1 MPAIPD
7 KNMTLE
13 AKTILKDKYWIVEN
27 SGERIAII
35 QAIDE
40 GGYVYAS
47 ESERKRY
54 PSIKL
59 LSKAHNIVFTKE
71 PTKSK
76 SLVEHQIYGYPTNC
90 KPWNALYDVKHK
102 FPIYTKTSKSKSY
115 YCAGH
120 YIIRFNNG
128 WVKSYCPKFIT
139 LNRYDFQG
147 PFKTKE
153 EMQERLRAANGK

>member
-1 MPAIPD
+1 
-7 KNMTLE
+7 MTLE
-13 AKTILKDKYWIVEN
+13 AKTVLKDKYWIVEH
-27 SGERIAII
+27 SGEKIAII
-35 QAIDE
+35 QAIEE
-40 GGYVYAS
+40 GGFVYAS

-54 PSIKL
+54 PTIKL
-59 LSKAHNIVFTKE
+59 LSKEHNIVFAKD
-71 PTKSK
+71 PAKSK
-76 SLVEHQIYGYPTNC
+76 SAGDHEIYGYPTNC
-90 KPWNALYDVKHK
+90 KPWNVLYDVKHQ

-153 EMQERLRAANGK
+153 EMQEHLRIANGK

>member
-1 MPAIPD
+1 MPAISD

-47 ESERKRY
+47 ELERKRY
-54 PSIKL
+54 PTIKL
-59 LSKAHNIVFTKE
+59 LSKAHNISFTKE
-71 PTKSK
+71 SAKSK
-76 SLVEHQIYGYPTNC
+76 TAIEHEIYGYPTNC
-90 KPWNALYDVKHK
+90 KPWNVLYDVKHK

-139 LNRYDFQG
+139 LNRYDYQG

-153 EMQERLRAANGK
+153 EMQERLRTANGK